1 MDKRKHKYNLRLDPD
16 NLGFVEIKPK
26 INEVLFK
33 RVLPRFIT
41 SLLFGIFIFILVSPH
56 IISPA
61 EKRQKEKIENL
72 RYQYKLLNKDLEA
85 TSLILDE
92 LQKRDDNLYR
102 MIYGMPPLPE
112 SKRLGGIGGSEK
124 YNELKNFSF
133 GENILEIKSK
143 AERNMKRMLGQS
155 ASYKELLKL
164 VKDKENMVAH
174 IPAIQPILPKDLTR
188 FGSPFGMRMHPILG
202 YARMHYG
209 VDLTAP
215 TGTPIYAPGDGVVFR
230 SGWSNG
236 FGKHVR
242 IDHGYGYV
250 TVYGHMSKLKVR
262 PGQKVKRGDIIGEV
276 GSTGLS
282 TSPHLHYE
290 VRVNGQWVNPV
301 NFYYDDLSDDDLD
314 KMINSADANTH
325 VFE

>member
-1 MDKRKHKYNLRLDPD
+1 MAKNYKYNSEAIE
-16 NLGFVEIKPK
+16 VEEVNVPLSD
-26 INEVLFK
+26 VLF
-33 RVLPRFIT
+33 REIIPVF
-41 SLLFGIFIFILVSPH
+41 LLSSILGIFIFILISPY
-56 IISPA
+56 IISPV
-61 EKRQKEKIENL
+61 ERSQVERVENL
-72 RYQYKLLNKDLEA
+72 RSQYEIIYKDLEA
-85 TSLILDE
+85 TAQTLDE
-92 LQKRDDNLYR
+92 LQKRDDSLYR
-102 MIYGMPPLPE
+102 KIYGMPPV
-112 SKRLGGIGGSEK
+112 SKARRLVGIGGSEK
-124 YNELKNFSF
+124 NNNLKNYDF
-133 GENILEIKSK
+133 GEHIVNASAKVDHNIRRMFVQSKSY
-143 AERNMKRMLGQS
+143 E
-155 ASYKELLKL
+155 ELLKL
-164 VKDKENMVAH
+164 VKNKEEMASH

-250 TVYGHMSKLKVR
+250 TVYGHMSKLHVR

-290 VRVNGQWVNPV
+290 VRINGQWVNPV
-301 NFYYDDLSDDDLD
+301 NFYYDDLSDEDLE
-314 KMINSADANTH
+314 KMIESSASADTH
-325 VFE
+325 IYE